1 MRRIIAVLMVVA
13 LSGCGAATGTQTGD
27 TTSGTATGSATASS
41 ATASS
46 ATSSSAGGATS
57 SSASGA
63 TSSSASGGI
72 TVNEPWVRAA
82 ILLGDAAASGM
93 AMEASAAAEM
103 SADASATGEGMA
115 MGQDMAMD
123 GAVSAGYMT
132 LRNDDTEADRLVGA
146 SSDIAGEVQL
156 HTSEMKDNV
165 MSMRQVEAIDVPPS
179 GTVALEPGGFHLML
193 LDIKRELKAGETVK
207 LTLQFERAGTV
218 EIDATVREAG
228 SE

>member
-57 SSASGA
+57 SSASG
-63 TSSSASGGI
+63 GI

-115 MGQDMAMD
+115 MGEDMAMD